1 MGQPPRIGKIKVRIF
16 PGRPPQLSEGDLALG
31 DSTIAA
37 ASGVSLFVGTKSRK
51 NIEILD
57 KSDSDIIYPS
67 LSGQANKY
75 NATENTITFADPSIV
90 LPTAVTIMGRDPGE
104 EKTTEIRDRYGSSAL
119 LLYGTMII
127 YGDDGDSL
135 SALSI
140 TTNTLRAHQQI
151 TTISLSSYAFSA
163 TNRAVISGPTFAQ
176 SLTAT
181 TITASNNIFIG
192 QSGQHNVDDLFTV
205 TANLSGAIPAQIA
218 ASAAANATATG
229 NILNGTAVF
238 SGTNTFNGSIS
249 AQTISAFSDAF
260 IINKSIGNLFTATG
274 NIVTAFEA
282 STGNLKAVQ
291 DSLVVAT
298 GNNKSLIE
306 TTTGNI
312 VTTFEASTGN
322 LKAVQDSLVTAT
334 GDILDGTAV
343 FSGTNVFNGTISANT
358 ISAIDY
364 FVKSI
369 TAENITTTG
378 EKLALKGSLTITGD
392 TVAPEEIY
400 ALKVI
405 SPGHSNSATEPA
417 FIVLTGGNVGVGV
430 RLSEDRGT
438 AEESF
443 GARFTI
449 NGTLSAGSITA
460 QAVSASTISGTL
472 ANIEA
477 FEEDANGDLMPLEGL
492 VLNNHIWALNSNDD
506 LHLRANYFSYPDWE
520 IFAIANSTTTEQ
532 LESVVFG

>member
-151 TTISLSSYAFSA
+151 TSISLSSYAFSA

-238 SGTNTFNGSIS
+238 SG
-249 AQTISAFSDAF
+249 
-260 IINKSIGNLFTATG
+260 
-274 NIVTAFEA
+274 
-282 STGNLKAVQ
+282 
-291 DSLVVAT
+291 
-298 GNNKSLIE
+298 
-306 TTTGNI
+306 
-312 VTTFEASTGN
+312 
-322 LKAVQDSLVTAT
+322 
-334 GDILDGTAV
+334 
-343 FSGTNVFNGTISANT
+343 
-358 ISAIDY
+358 
-364 FVKSI
+364 
-369 TAENITTTG
+369 
-378 EKLALKGSLTITGD
+378 
-392 TVAPEEIY
+392 
-400 ALKVI
+400 
-405 SPGHSNSATEPA
+405 
-417 FIVLTGGNVGVGV
+417 
-430 RLSEDRGT
+430 DRK
-438 AEESF
+438 
-443 GARFTI
+443 
-449 NGTLSAGSITA
+449 
-460 QAVSASTISGTL
+460 
-472 ANIEA
+472 
-477 FEEDANGDLMPLEGL
+477 
-492 VLNNHIWALNSNDD
+492 
-506 LHLRANYFSYPDWE
+506 
-520 IFAIANSTTTEQ
+520 
-532 LESVVFG
+532 SVV